1 MSTDPWPSLPH
12 NRQNGCSMPNS
23 LLTYLLLHS
32 ISWPSINFQ
41 LSFAKIMVYFVQWLL
56 AICMSVSGI
65 DGTEDEI
72 VMYRMC
78 LPGHECSAH
87 AWPMFMLPW

>member
-1 MSTDPWPSLPH
+1 M
-12 NRQNGCSMPNS
+12 
-23 LLTYLLLHS
+23 
-32 ISWPSINFQ
+32 
-41 LSFAKIMVYFVQWLL
+41 
-56 AICMSVSGI
+56 AIGHMHVCSGI